1 MLVGKRPIPLIV
13 VADVTKAEAAAVDG
27 EEGRE
32 RSGRGLVVRGGEED
46 AVDTACVSS
55 QDAGKMGARRI

>member
-46 AVDTACVSS
+46 AVDTA
-55 QDAGKMGARRI
+55 